1 MSSGHCSVHIGYR
14 LGKTFYAGRC
24 DLSSFFIS
32 SYGVLG
38 RPVMIKHDGRI
49 DECMQ
54 SLTSTEH
61 VSDSWIAPFIHIQSF
76 LTMMDEVHASMQ
88 TGGGKALVQVTCG
101 SLQRHFNS
109 VRTRVEND
117 IAGCPSPTGMYRIYV
132 FDGG

>member
-1 MSSGHCSVHIGYR
+1 MNSGHCSVHIGCR
-14 LGKTFYAGRC
+14 LGKTIYTGRR

-38 RPVMIKHDGRI
+38 RPVMIKHDSRI

-76 LTMMDEVHASMQ
+76 ITMMDEVHASMQ
-88 TGGGKALVQVTCG
+88 TSGGKALVQVTRG
-101 SLQRHFNS
+101 SLLRQFDS

-117 IAGCPSPTGMYRIYV
+117 LPGFPSPTGMYRIYV